1 MRILELEKLMKEED
15 TVGLLLDEVAKDIEI
30 VDGYAKK
37 LKDNLCNNPEANKIA
52 QSKLTGAFNG
62 IRTALAVV
70 ATAKRNKELRLYYE
84 EKEGIEGEG
93 KKFNSSA
100 TKEKVMAQTNEWR
113 RVRNYLEAY
122 KDAVEKDIITLQ
134 SMLKDTLKEGTHH
147 TE

>member
-30 VDGYAKK
+30 VDAHAKK

-134 SMLKDTLKEGTHH
+134 SMLKDTNRELGHH

>member
-1 MRILELEKLMKEED
+1 MRILELEKLVKEEA
-15 TVGLLLDEVAKDIEI
+15 TVGLLLDEVAEDIKI
-30 VDGYAKK
+30 VDTHARK

-62 IRTALAVV
+62 IRTALSVV
-70 ATAKRNKELRLYYE
+70 ATAKRNKELTSYYE
-84 EKEGIEGEG
+84 EKEQIESEG

-134 SMLKDTLKEGTHH
+134 SMLKDTNRENYTH

>member
-1 MRILELEKLMKEED
+1 MRILNLEKLAKEED
-15 TVGLLLDEVAKDIEI
+15 TVGLILDEVVEDIKI
-30 VDGYAKK
+30 VDDYARK

-62 IRTALAVV
+62 IRTALSVV
-70 ATAKRNKELRLYYE
+70 ATAKRNKELTSYYE
-84 EKEGIEGEG
+84 EKEQLESES
-93 KKFNSSA
+93 KKFNASA

-122 KDAVEKDIITLQ
+122 KEATEKDIITLQ
-134 SMLKDTLKEGTHH
+134 SMLKDTNREQGHH

>member
-1 MRILELEKLMKEED
+1 MRILDLEKLVLQKD

-30 VDGYAKK
+30 IDDYARK

-84 EKEGIEGEG
+84 AKEQIESEG

-100 TKEKVMAQTNEWR
+100 TKEKAMAETCEWR

-122 KDAVEKDIITLQ
+122 KDSVEKDIITLQ